1 LYNSPANCTQIH
13 PVGQRVYSG
22 PHGPPHTGAVV
33 VVVVVGDAVVVVV
46 VVVVVGACVVVVV
59 VDVVVVVVVEPPQ
72 TIKELD
78 NKYIVP
84 PLVPVSPLDPVG
96 NNPCDAVA
104 TVPTMYDAVT
114 ALLAVIDISANTGYP
129 SG

>member
-1 LYNSPANCTQIH
+1 MYNSPANCTQTH
-13 PVGQRVYSG
+13 PSGQIPYPG

-46 VVVVVGACVVVVV
+46 VVVGACVVVVV
-59 VDVVVVVVVEPPQ
+59 VVDVVVVVVVVEPPQ

-78 NKYIVP
+78 NKYMVP
-84 PLVPVSPLDPVG
+84 PLVPVSPFDPVG